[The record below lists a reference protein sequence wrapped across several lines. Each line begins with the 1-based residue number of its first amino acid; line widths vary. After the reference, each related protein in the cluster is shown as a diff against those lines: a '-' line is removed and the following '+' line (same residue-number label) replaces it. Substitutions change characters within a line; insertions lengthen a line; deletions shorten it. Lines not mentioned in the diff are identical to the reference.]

1 MYRIMFI
8 HLLLILKTLSKVKMD
23 ALLLQEK
30 LKNDFTLNIIFHIS
44 NKNVPFT
51 YTCIDLY
58 FIYIFNVISQFQ
70 DFYLCIF
77 IYTQLHVH
85 VSANMN
91 LLNISSYMHI
101 LKTLITTNNQGTM
114 HFWIF
119 FVICNALF
127 MHLNSKC
134 IFAWPSLI
142 KIYNNH
148 SKLMFWIIN
157 YCIYWGKCYPY
168 WNSLRVVDFSQN
180 INAWI
185 ASCFHHL

>member
-1 MYRIMFI
+1 MPCYCKRSWRMILHWISSSTFQITCAIYIYMYRSIFYI
-8 HLLLILKTLSKVKMD
+8 YFQCYFSISRLLLMYFYLYPVTC
-23 ALLLQEK
+23 
-30 LKNDFTLNIIFHIS
+30 
-44 NKNVPFT
+44 
-51 YTCIDLY
+51 TCICKHESLEH
-58 FIYIFNVISQFQ
+58 FI
-70 DFYLCIF
+70 
-77 IYTQLHVH
+77 IY
-85 VSANMN
+85 A
-91 LLNISSYMHI
+91 Y

-127 MHLNSKC
+127 MHLSKC

-168 WNSLRVVDFSQN
+168 WNSLRVVDFRQN

-185 ASCFHHL
+185 ASCFHQL

>member
-1 MYRIMFI
+1 M
-8 HLLLILKTLSKVKMD
+8 
-23 ALLLQEK
+23 
-30 LKNDFTLNIIFHIS
+30 
-44 NKNVPFT
+44 PFT

-70 DFYLCIF
+70 DFYLSCIF

-127 MHLNSKC
+127 MHLSKC

-157 YCIYWGKCYPY
+157 YSIYWGKCYPY
-168 WNSLRVVDFSQN
+168 WNSLRVVDFRQN

-185 ASCFHHL
+185 ASFMVAFTSFIYIVEIDTSNWWHTFITTFTLQTNLAQFSHQLVTNKL

>member
-1 MYRIMFI
+1 
-8 HLLLILKTLSKVKMD
+8 MD

-51 YTCIDLY
+51 YTWLY
-58 FIYIFNVISQFQ
+58 RSIFYIYFQCYFSISRLL
-70 DFYLCIF
+70 LCIF

-127 MHLNSKC
+127 MHLSKC

-168 WNSLRVVDFSQN
+168 WNSLRVVDFRQN

-185 ASCFHHL
+185 ASCFHQL

>member
-1 MYRIMFI
+1 MYRSIFYI
-8 HLLLILKTLSKVKMD
+8 YFQCYFSISRLLLMYFYLYPVTC
-23 ALLLQEK
+23 
-30 LKNDFTLNIIFHIS
+30 
-44 NKNVPFT
+44 
-51 YTCIDLY
+51 TCICKHESLEH
-58 FIYIFNVISQFQ
+58 FI
-70 DFYLCIF
+70 
-77 IYTQLHVH
+77 IY
-85 VSANMN
+85 A
-91 LLNISSYMHI
+91 Y

-127 MHLNSKC
+127 MHLSKC

-142 KIYNNH
+142 KIYNSH

-168 WNSLRVVDFSQN
+168 WNSLRVVDFRQN

-185 ASCFHHL
+185 ASYFHQLKWK

>member
-1 MYRIMFI
+1 MPCYCKRSWRIILHWISSSTFQIKMCHLHI
-8 HLLLILKTLSKVKMD
+8 HD
-23 ALLLQEK
+23 
-30 LKNDFTLNIIFHIS
+30 
-44 NKNVPFT
+44 
-51 YTCIDLY
+51 CIDLY

-127 MHLNSKC
+127 MHLSKC

-185 ASCFHHL
+185 ASCFHQL